1 VHAPIAASAHAPR
14 RPPTGVADLW
24 RVERFNVFDAQYGYT
39 PEEDPAGY
47 RVGHVRFGPRIGAR
61 RLGGTVYE
69 LPTGQSICPYHWE
82 AGDEELLI
90 VLEGR
95 PSVRHPDGEEEL
107 SAGDVVCFPEGPA
120 GAHRISNH
128 AAETARVLMFSTQRT
143 PAVTA
148 YPDGDKVGLFNE
160 DPKLSLLFRRGDAVD
175 YYLGETGESGDAS

>member
-1 VHAPIAASAHAPR
+1 
-14 RPPTGVADLW
+14 
-24 RVERFNVFDAQYGYT
+24 VERFNVFDAQYGYT